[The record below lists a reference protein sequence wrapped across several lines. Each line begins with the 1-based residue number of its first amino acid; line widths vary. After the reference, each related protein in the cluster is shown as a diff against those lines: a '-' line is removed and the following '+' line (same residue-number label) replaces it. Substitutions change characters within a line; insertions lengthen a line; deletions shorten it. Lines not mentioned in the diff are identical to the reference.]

1 MTPKDIK
8 HKAEMAFNNRDKFRP
23 LFQDAYDYTMPTR
36 QGFDHSDTLG
46 QSRTDRIFDETAVVG
61 VTEFAAELQ
70 SSLMPPFSRW
80 ANLVAGSDI
89 EDVDE
94 AEEINE
100 ELQAITQKVFDYI
113 AASNFDQEVN
123 EALHDL
129 AVGTGILHVMPGDAI
144 DPLRFRA
151 IPLTEIAIEDGPD
164 GQIDDIHYRKFCKV
178 DHLPIMYPDL
188 PKDVYEVIKSKNYTD
203 DRIELVQSTMR
214 DRSKPNL
221 RQWDY
226 VAHIPSI
233 EQEIARERYEGRG
246 SNPWILFRW
255 SKAAGESYGR
265 GPVINALPA
274 IRTCNLTVQ
283 LILENAD
290 MAVTGM
296 WQADDDGVI
305 NPDSINLRPGIII
318 PRAPGSRID
327 PLQTPARFDVGQLV
341 LDDMRHN
348 IKKALYNQQLGRP
361 HEATPMSATEVAE
374 RMAQLANEIGP
385 AFGRLMKELVEPV
398 IQRVI
403 YILKDKGLIKIPT
416 IDGKQIQI
424 VSQSP
429 LATAQRMQ
437 DVTNMDQFLQRMVSV
452 FGPQIL
458 QVLVD
463 QDKAAKWYAE
473 KQQIPLDLLRKP
485 EDQAALLQETVGQ
498 LAPVLEQQRGEP
510 PI

>member
-1 MTPKDIK
+1 M
-8 HKAEMAFNNRDKFRP
+8 
-23 LFQDAYDYTMPTR
+23 
-36 QGFDHSDTLG
+36 
-46 QSRTDRIFDETAVVG
+46 
-61 VTEFAAELQ
+61 
-70 SSLMPPFSRW
+70 
-80 ANLVAGSDI
+80 
-89 EDVDE
+89 
-94 AEEINE
+94 
-100 ELQAITQKVFDYI
+100 
-113 AASNFDQEVN
+113 
-123 EALHDL
+123 
-129 AVGTGILHVMPGDAI
+129 
-144 DPLRFRA
+144 
-151 IPLTEIAIEDGPD
+151 
-164 GQIDDIHYRKFCKV
+164 
-178 DHLPIMYPDL
+178 
-188 PKDVYEVIKSKNYTD
+188 
-203 DRIELVQSTMR
+203 
-214 DRSKPNL
+214 
-221 RQWDY
+221 RQWNY

-233 EQEIARERYEGRG
+233 EQEIAKETYKGRG

-265 GPVINALPA
+265 GPVINALPP
-274 IRTCNLTVQ
+274 IRTCNLPVQ

-290 MAVTGM
+290 MAGTGM
-296 WQADDDGVI
+296 WQAADDGVI

-348 IKKALYNQQLGRP
+348 IRKALYNQQLGRP

-403 YILKDKGLIKIPT
+403 YILKDKGLIQIPT

-485 EDQAALLQETVGQ
+485 EEQAALLQETVGQ